1 METQKTIKSSTSFSF
16 KDKLADFASLTKM
29 RLASLV
35 VYSAGLGY
43 GIALLTAEVY
53 QNKPHLPQKPNPSFD
68 WETFVYLIIGGFLV
82 TGSSN
87 AFNQIIERESDKKMK
102 RTENRPLPA
111 SRMKIPEA
119 IFISVL
125 TGAIGLYLLYQINYI
140 SFVLGLIALISYVII
155 YTPLKKITPISVF
168 VGAFPGSIPPMIGYI
183 AATGEFG
190 FEPGIIFLVQFVW
203 QFPHFWA
210 IAWKGSEDYS
220 KGGYKMLPFGDDKDK
235 RTAFIILFYTL
246 FVIPTGMLPWVFDIS
261 GPVSMVLSV
270 LLGIYFIRPAIKLYK
285 SLDDKD
291 ALKLMFASFSYL
303 PLIFLFYYLD
313 LLVQVYFFN

>member
-1 METQKTIKSSTSFSF
+1 MEIENTLNASSSFSIKS
-16 KDKLADFASLTKM
+16 KLADYASLTKM

-43 GIALLTAEVY
+43 GIALLTAEVFPLSHKMDY
-53 QNKPHLPQKPNPSFD
+53 NFSWQVFL
-68 WETFVYLIIGGFLV
+68 YILLGGFLV

-87 AFNQIIERESDKKMK
+87 AFNQIIERNSDKKMT
-102 RTENRPLPA
+102 RTENRPIPA
-111 SRMKIPEA
+111 GRMGIFEA
-119 IFISVL
+119 IIVSVV
-125 TGAIGLYLLYQINYI
+125 TGGIGLYLLFEINEI
-140 SFVLGLIALISYVII
+140 SFILGLIALLSYVVV

-190 FEPGIIFLVQFVW
+190 FEPGMIFLVQFVW

-210 IAWKGSEDYS
+210 IAWKGSVDYA

-235 RTAFIILFYTL
+235 RTAFVILFYTL
-246 FVIPTGMLPWVFDIS
+246 FVIPAGMLPWVFHIS
-261 GPVSMVLSV
+261 GITSMILSI
-270 LLGIYFIRPAIKLYK
+270 LLGLYFIRPAIKLYK
-285 SLDDKD
+285 SLEDED

-313 LLVQVYFFN
+313 LLVQVYLF

>member
-1 METQKTIKSSTSFSF
+1 MELEQTLDASNSFSIKS
-16 KDKLADFASLTKM
+16 KLADYASLTKM

-43 GIALLTAEVY
+43 GIALLTGEVFPLSHKMDY
-53 QNKPHLPQKPNPSFD
+53 
-68 WETFVYLIIGGFLV
+68 TFSWQVFIYLLVGGFLV

-87 AFNQIIERESDKKMK
+87 AFNQIIERNSDKKMT
-102 RTENRPLPA
+102 RTENRPIPA
-111 SRMKIPEA
+111 GRMGVLEA
-119 IFISVL
+119 VIVSVI
-125 TGAIGLYLLYQINYI
+125 TGIIGLYLLYQINEI
-140 SFVLGLIALISYVII
+140 SFLLGIIALISYVAL
-155 YTPLKKITPISVF
+155 YTPLKKLTPISVF

-190 FEPGIIFLVQFVW
+190 FEPGMIFLVQFVW

-210 IAWKGSEDYS
+210 IAWKGSLDYA
-220 KGGYKMLPFGDDKDK
+220 KGGYKMLPFGEDKDK

-246 FVIPTGMLPWVFDIS
+246 FVIPAGMLPWVFHIS
-261 GPVSMVLSV
+261 GVVSMILSV

-285 SLDDKD
+285 TLEDED

-303 PLIFLFYYLD
+303 PLVFLFYYLD
-313 LLVQVYFFN
+313 LLVQVYLF

>member
-1 METQKTIKSSTSFSF
+1 METEKTIKSATSFSIKEKF
-16 KDKLADFASLTKM
+16 ADYAALTKM

-35 VYSAGLGY
+35 VYSAALGY

-53 QNKPHLPQKPNPSFD
+53 QNKPHLPQKIDPSFD
-68 WETFVYLIIGGFLV
+68 WETFIYIIIGGFLV

-102 RTENRPLPA
+102 RTRNRPLPA
-111 SRMKIPEA
+111 GRMKVPEA
-119 IFISVL
+119 MIVSII
-125 TGAIGLYLLYQINYI
+125 TGVIGLFLLYQINYI
-140 SFVLGLIALISYVII
+140 SFALGLIALVSYVVI

-190 FEPGIIFLVQFVW
+190 FEPGMIFLVQFVW

-246 FVIPTGMLPWVFDIS
+246 FVIPVGMLPWVFDIA
-261 GPVSMVLSV
+261 GPVSMLLSV
-270 LLGIYFIRPAIKLYK
+270 ALGIYFIRPAIKLYK
-285 SLDDKD
+285 SLDDED

-313 LLVQVYFFN
+313 LLVQVYLFK

>member
-1 METQKTIKSSTSFSF
+1 METEKTLDTSATFSF
-16 KDKLADFASLTKM
+16 KSKLADYASLTKL

-43 GIALLTAEVY
+43 GIALLTSEVFPNA
-53 QNKPHLPQKPNPSFD
+53 NKVDASFS
-68 WETFVYLIIGGFLV
+68 WITFLYILIGGFLV

-87 AFNQIIERESDKKMK
+87 GFNQVIERESDKKMT
-102 RTENRPLPA
+102 RTQNRPLP
-111 SRMKIPEA
+111 SGRMQVPEA
-119 IFISVL
+119 IIVSSL
-125 TGAIGLYLLYQINYI
+125 IGIIGLFLLYQINYI
-140 SFVLGLIALISYVII
+140 SFALGLIALVSYVAI

-190 FEPGIIFLVQFVW
+190 FEPGMIFLVQFVW

-210 IAWKGSEDYS
+210 IAWKGSEDYA
-220 KGGYKMLPFGDDKDK
+220 KGGYRMLPFGDDKDK

-246 FVIPTGMLPWVFDIS
+246 FVIPAGMLPWVFEIS
-261 GPVSMVLSV
+261 GLVSMILSV
-270 LLGIYFIRPAIKLYK
+270 ALGIYFIRPAIKLYQ
-285 SLDDKD
+285 SLEDED

-313 LLVQVYFFN
+313 LLVQAYFF

>member
-1 METQKTIKSSTSFSF
+1 MEIENTLNTSSSFSIKS
-16 KDKLADFASLTKM
+16 KLADYASLTKM

-43 GIALLTAEVY
+43 GIALLTAEVFPLSHKMDY
-53 QNKPHLPQKPNPSFD
+53 NFSWQVFL
-68 WETFVYLIIGGFLV
+68 YILLGGFLV

-87 AFNQIIERESDKKMK
+87 AFNQIMERNSDKKMT
-102 RTENRPLPA
+102 RTENRPIPA
-111 SRMKIPEA
+111 GRMGIFEA
-119 IFISVL
+119 IIVSVV
-125 TGAIGLYLLYQINYI
+125 TGGIGLYLLFEINEI
-140 SFVLGLIALISYVII
+140 SFILGLIALLSYVVV

-190 FEPGIIFLVQFVW
+190 FEPGMIFLVQFVW

-210 IAWKGSEDYS
+210 IAWKGSVDYA

-235 RTAFIILFYTL
+235 RTAFVILFYTL
-246 FVIPTGMLPWVFDIS
+246 FVIPAGMLPWVFHIS
-261 GPVSMVLSV
+261 GITSMILSI
-270 LLGIYFIRPAIKLYK
+270 LLGLYFIRPAIKLYK
-285 SLDDKD
+285 SLEDED

-313 LLVQVYFFN
+313 LLVQVYLF

>member
-1 METQKTIKSSTSFSF
+1 MEIENTLNTSSSFSIKS
-16 KDKLADFASLTKM
+16 KLADYASLTKM

-43 GIALLTAEVY
+43 GIALLTAEVFPLSHKMDY
-53 QNKPHLPQKPNPSFD
+53 NFSWQVFL
-68 WETFVYLIIGGFLV
+68 YILLGGFLV

-87 AFNQIIERESDKKMK
+87 AFNQIIERNSDKKMT
-102 RTENRPLPA
+102 RTENRPIPA
-111 SRMKIPEA
+111 GRMGIFEA
-119 IFISVL
+119 IIVSVV
-125 TGAIGLYLLYQINYI
+125 TGGIGLYLLFEINEI
-140 SFVLGLIALISYVII
+140 SFILGLIALLSYVVV

-190 FEPGIIFLVQFVW
+190 FEPGMIFLVQFVW

-210 IAWKGSEDYS
+210 IAWKGSVDYA

-235 RTAFIILFYTL
+235 RTAFVILFYTL
-246 FVIPTGMLPWVFDIS
+246 FVIPAGMLPWVFHIS
-261 GPVSMVLSV
+261 GITSMILSI
-270 LLGIYFIRPAIKLYK
+270 LLGLYFIRPAIKLYK
-285 SLDDKD
+285 SLEDED

-313 LLVQVYFFN
+313 LLVQVYLF

>member
-1 METQKTIKSSTSFSF
+1 MESENTLQQVANFNLKS
-16 KDKLADFASLTKM
+16 KLADYAALSKL

-43 GIALLTAEVY
+43 GIALLTAEVFPLDGKMDY
-53 QNKPHLPQKPNPSFD
+53 DFSWQ
-68 WETFVYLIIGGFLV
+68 TFLFIIFGGFLV

-87 AFNQIIERESDKKMK
+87 GFNQVIERDSDAKMT
-102 RTENRPLPA
+102 RTENRPIPA
-111 SRMKIPEA
+111 GRM
-119 IFISVL
+119 SVL
-125 TGAIGLYLLYQINYI
+125 EGIIVSSVLGIIGLFLLYKINYI
-140 SFVLGLIALISYVII
+140 SFLLGLIALVSYVAI

-190 FEPGIIFLVQFVW
+190 FEAGMIFLVQFVW

-220 KGGYKMLPFGDDKDK
+220 KGGYKMLPFGDHKDRK
-235 RTAFIILFYTL
+235 TAFIILFYTL
-246 FVIPTGMLPWVFDIS
+246 FIIPVGMLPWVFNIS
-261 GPVSMVLSV
+261 GITSMILS
-270 LLGIYFIRPAIKLYK
+270 LALGLYFILPAIKLYK
-285 SLDDKD
+285 SLEDKD

-303 PLIFLFYYLD
+303 PLIYLFYYLD
-313 LLVQVYFFN
+313 LLVQAYFIN

>member
-1 METQKTIKSSTSFSF
+1 MNSETTIKQQVPFNLKSKL
-16 KDKLADFASLTKM
+16 KDYVALSKL

-53 QNKPHLPQKPNPSFD
+53 PMSHKMD
-68 WETFVYLIIGGFLV
+68 YTFSWQTFIFLILGGFLV

-87 AFNQIIERESDKKMK
+87 GFNQVIERDSDAKMS
-102 RTENRPLPA
+102 RTKDRPIPA
-111 SRMKIPEA
+111 GRM
-119 IFISVL
+119 SVTEGL
-125 TGAIGLYLLYQINYI
+125 IVSTVLGVIGLFLLYKINNT
-140 SFVLGLIALISYVII
+140 SFALGLIALISYVAI
-155 YTPLKKITPISVF
+155 YTPLKKVTPISVF
-168 VGAFPGSIPPMIGYI
+168 IGAFPGSIPAMIGYI

-190 FEPGIIFLVQFVW
+190 FEPGMIFLVQFVW

-210 IAWKGSEDYS
+210 IAWKGSEDYA
-220 KGGYKMLPFGDDKDK
+220 KGGYKMLPFGDAKDK

-246 FVIPTGMLPWVFDIS
+246 FIIPVGMLPWVFHVS
-261 GPVSMVLSV
+261 GFTSMILSIVLG
-270 LLGIYFIRPAIKLYK
+270 LYFIRPAFKLYK

-303 PLIFLFYYLD
+303 PLIYLFYYLD
-313 LLVQVYFFN
+313 LLVQVYFLK

>member
-1 METQKTIKSSTSFSF
+1 MEIENTLNTSSSFSIKS
-16 KDKLADFASLTKM
+16 KLADYASLTKM

-43 GIALLTAEVY
+43 GIALLTAEVFPLSHKMDY
-53 QNKPHLPQKPNPSFD
+53 NFSWQVFL
-68 WETFVYLIIGGFLV
+68 YILLGGFLV

-87 AFNQIIERESDKKMK
+87 AFNQIIERNSDKKMT
-102 RTENRPLPA
+102 RTENRPIPA
-111 SRMKIPEA
+111 GRMGIFEA
-119 IFISVL
+119 VIVSVV
-125 TGAIGLYLLYQINYI
+125 TGGIGLYLLYEINEI
-140 SFVLGLIALISYVII
+140 SFILGLIALLSYVVV

-190 FEPGIIFLVQFVW
+190 FEPGMIFLVQFVW

-210 IAWKGSEDYS
+210 IAWKGSVDYA

-235 RTAFIILFYTL
+235 RTAFVILFYTL
-246 FVIPTGMLPWVFDIS
+246 FVIPAGMLPWVFHIS
-261 GPVSMVLSV
+261 GITSMILSI
-270 LLGIYFIRPAIKLYK
+270 LLGLYFIRPAIKLYK
-285 SLDDKD
+285 SLEDED

-313 LLVQVYFFN
+313 LLVQVYLF

>member
-1 METQKTIKSSTSFSF
+1 MEIEKSITTSTPFSIKA
-16 KDKLADFASLTKM
+16 KLADYGSLMKL

-43 GIALLTAEVY
+43 GIALLTAEVFPVA
-53 QNKPHLPQKPNPSFD
+53 NKEDADFS
-68 WETFVYLIIGGFLV
+68 WITFLYIIIGGFLV

-87 AFNQIIERESDKKMK
+87 GFNQVIERESDKKMK

-111 SRMKIPEA
+111 GRMQVPEA
-119 IFISVL
+119 MMVSII
-125 TGAIGLYLLYQINYI
+125 AGLVGLFLLYQINYI
-140 SFVLGLIALISYVII
+140 SFALGLIALVSYVII
-155 YTPLKKITPISVF
+155 YTPLKKVTPISVF
-168 VGAFPGSIPPMIGYI
+168 IGAFPGSIPPMIGYI

-190 FEPGIIFLVQFVW
+190 FEPGMIFLVQFIW

-210 IAWKGSEDYS
+210 IAWKGSEDYR

-246 FVIPTGMLPWVFDIS
+246 FVIPAGILPWVFDIS
-261 GPVSMVLSV
+261 GLTSMILSV
-270 LLGIYFIRPAIKLYK
+270 VLGVYFIRPAIKLYK
-285 SLDDKD
+285 SLEDKD

-303 PLIFLFYYLD
+303 PLVFLFYYLD
-313 LLVQVYFFN
+313 LLVQVYFI

>member
-1 METQKTIKSSTSFSF
+1 MNIENTINQVANFSL
-16 KDKLADFASLTKM
+16 KAKLADYAALSKL

-53 QNKPHLPQKPNPSFD
+53 PLAGKMDVDFNWQ
-68 WETFVYLIIGGFLV
+68 TFLFIILGGFLV

-87 AFNQIIERESDKKMK
+87 GFNQVIERDSDAKMK
-102 RTENRPLPA
+102 RTENRPIPA
-111 SRMKIPEA
+111 GRMSVTEGI
-119 IFISVL
+119 IFSSIL
-125 TGAIGLYLLYQINYI
+125 GIIGLFLLYKINYI
-140 SFVLGLIALISYVII
+140 SFLLGLIALVSYVAI
-155 YTPLKKITPISVF
+155 YTPLKKMTPISVF

-183 AATGEFG
+183 AATGEFS
-190 FEPGIIFLVQFVW
+190 FEAGIIFLVQFVW

-210 IAWKGSEDYS
+210 IAWKGSEDYT
-220 KGGYKMLPFGDDKDK
+220 KGGYKMLPFGDLKDR

-246 FVIPTGMLPWVFDIS
+246 FIIPIGMLPWVFEVS
-261 GPVSMVLSV
+261 GMTSMILSLVLGV
-270 LLGIYFIRPAIKLYK
+270 YFILPAIKLYK

-303 PLIFLFYYLD
+303 PLIYLFYYLD
-313 LLVQVYFFN
+313 LLVQAYFIN

>member
-1 METQKTIKSSTSFSF
+1 MEIENTLNTSSSFSIKS
-16 KDKLADFASLTKM
+16 KLADYASLTKM

-43 GIALLTAEVY
+43 GIALLTAEVFPLSHKMDY
-53 QNKPHLPQKPNPSFD
+53 NFSWQVFL
-68 WETFVYLIIGGFLV
+68 YILLGGFLV

-87 AFNQIIERESDKKMK
+87 AFNQIIERNSDKKMT
-102 RTENRPLPA
+102 RTENRPIPA
-111 SRMKIPEA
+111 GRMGIFEA
-119 IFISVL
+119 IRVSVV
-125 TGAIGLYLLYQINYI
+125 TGGIGLYLLFEINEI
-140 SFVLGLIALISYVII
+140 SFILGLIALLSYVVV

-190 FEPGIIFLVQFVW
+190 FEPGMIFLVQFVW

-210 IAWKGSEDYS
+210 IAWKGSVDYA

-235 RTAFIILFYTL
+235 RTAFVILFYTL
-246 FVIPTGMLPWVFDIS
+246 FVIPAGMLPWVFHIS
-261 GPVSMVLSV
+261 GITSMILSI
-270 LLGIYFIRPAIKLYK
+270 LLGLYFIRPAIKLYK
-285 SLDDKD
+285 SLEDED

-313 LLVQVYFFN
+313 LLVQVYLF

>member
-1 METQKTIKSSTSFSF
+1 MEIENTLNASSSFSIKS
-16 KDKLADFASLTKM
+16 KLADYASLTKM

-43 GIALLTAEVY
+43 GIALLTAEVFPLSHKMDY
-53 QNKPHLPQKPNPSFD
+53 NFSWQVFL
-68 WETFVYLIIGGFLV
+68 YILLGGFLV

-87 AFNQIIERESDKKMK
+87 AFNQIIERNSDKKMT
-102 RTENRPLPA
+102 RTENRPIPA
-111 SRMKIPEA
+111 GRMGIFEA
-119 IFISVL
+119 VIVSVV
-125 TGAIGLYLLYQINYI
+125 TGGIGLYLLYEINEI
-140 SFVLGLIALISYVII
+140 SFILGLIALLSYVVV

-190 FEPGIIFLVQFVW
+190 FEPGMIFLVQFVW

-210 IAWKGSEDYS
+210 IAWKGSVDYA

-235 RTAFIILFYTL
+235 RTAFVILFYTL
-246 FVIPTGMLPWVFDIS
+246 FVIPAGMLPWVFHIS
-261 GPVSMVLSV
+261 GITSMILSI
-270 LLGIYFIRPAIKLYK
+270 LLGLYFIRPAIKLYK
-285 SLDDKD
+285 SLEDED

-313 LLVQVYFFN
+313 LLVQVYLF

>member
-1 METQKTIKSSTSFSF
+1 MEIENTLNTSSSFSIKS
-16 KDKLADFASLTKM
+16 KLADYASLTKM

-43 GIALLTAEVY
+43 GIALLTAEVFPLSHKMDY
-53 QNKPHLPQKPNPSFD
+53 NFSWQVFL
-68 WETFVYLIIGGFLV
+68 YILLGGFLV

-87 AFNQIIERESDKKMK
+87 AFNQIIERNSDKKMT
-102 RTENRPLPA
+102 RTENRPIPA
-111 SRMKIPEA
+111 GRMGIFEA
-119 IFISVL
+119 IIVSFV
-125 TGAIGLYLLYQINYI
+125 TGGIGLYLLFEINEI
-140 SFVLGLIALISYVII
+140 SFILGLIALLSYVVV

-190 FEPGIIFLVQFVW
+190 FEPGMIFLVQFVW

-210 IAWKGSEDYS
+210 IAWKGSVDYA

-235 RTAFIILFYTL
+235 RTAFVILFYTL
-246 FVIPTGMLPWVFDIS
+246 FVIPAGMLPWVFHIS
-261 GPVSMVLSV
+261 GITSMILSI
-270 LLGIYFIRPAIKLYK
+270 LLGLYFIRPAIKLYK
-285 SLDDKD
+285 SLEDED

-313 LLVQVYFFN
+313 LLVQVYLF

>member
-1 METQKTIKSSTSFSF
+1 MELENTLNASNSFSF
-16 KDKLADFASLTKM
+16 KLKLADYASLTKM

-43 GIALLTAEVY
+43 GIALLTGEVFPLAHKMDY
-53 QNKPHLPQKPNPSFD
+53 
-68 WETFVYLIIGGFLV
+68 TFSWQVFIYLLIGGFLV

-87 AFNQIIERESDKKMK
+87 AFNQIIERNSDKKMS
-102 RTENRPLPA
+102 RTENRPIPA
-111 SRMKIPEA
+111 GRMGITEA
-119 IFISVL
+119 IIVSILSGTV
-125 TGAIGLYLLYQINYI
+125 GLYLLYQINEI
-140 SFVLGLIALISYVII
+140 SFFLGIIALVSYVAV
-155 YTPLKKITPISVF
+155 YTPLKKLTPISVF

-190 FEPGIIFLVQFVW
+190 FEPGMIFLVQFVW

-210 IAWKGSEDYS
+210 IAWKGSIDYA

-246 FVIPTGMLPWVFDIS
+246 FVIPAGMLPWVFHIS
-261 GPVSMVLSV
+261 GLTSMILSI
-270 LLGIYFIRPAIKLYK
+270 LLGIYFIRPAIKLYQ
-285 SLDDKD
+285 SLEDDD

-303 PLIFLFYYLD
+303 PLVFLFYYLD
-313 LLVQVYFFN
+313 LLVQVYLF

>member
-1 METQKTIKSSTSFSF
+1 MEAEKTLEVTTSFSL
-16 KDKLADFASLTKM
+16 KRKLADYASLTKM

-43 GIALLTAEVY
+43 GIALLTAEIF
-53 QNKPHLPQKPNPSFD
+53 QNAPPLPLKPDPSFS
-68 WETFVYLIIGGFLV
+68 WATFLYIILGGFLV

-87 AFNQIIERESDKKMK
+87 GFNQIIERKSDKKMK

-111 SRMKIPEA
+111 GRMKVPEA
-119 IFISVL
+119 MIVSIL
-125 TGAIGLYLLYQINYI
+125 TGIIGLFLLYQINYI
-140 SFVLGLIALISYVII
+140 SFALGLIALISYVAI

-190 FEPGIIFLVQFVW
+190 FEPGMIFLVQFVW

-210 IAWKGSEDYS
+210 IAWKGSDDYA

-246 FVIPTGMLPWVFDIS
+246 FVIPTGMLPWVFNIS
-261 GPVSMVLSV
+261 GMVSMVLSIA
-270 LLGIYFIRPAIKLYK
+270 LGLYFIRPAIKLYK
-285 SLDDKD
+285 SLEDED

>member
-1 METQKTIKSSTSFSF
+1 MTTENTLTTIQGFSLKS
-16 KDKLADFASLTKM
+16 KLADYASLTKL

-43 GIALLTAEVY
+43 GIALLSPDVYPLTEQGTQKFNPTFSWEV
-53 QNKPHLPQKPNPSFD
+53 FI
-68 WETFVYLIIGGFLV
+68 FLILGGFLV
-82 TGSSN
+82 TGASN
-87 AFNQIIERESDKKMK
+87 GFNQIIERASDKKMK
-102 RTENRPLPA
+102 RTENRPLPGG
-111 SRMKIPEA
+111 RMKVPEA
-119 IFISVL
+119 IIVSALIGVL
-125 TGAIGLYLLYQINYI
+125 GLFLLYKINEI
-140 SFVLGLIALISYVII
+140 SFLLGLIALVSYVAI
-155 YTPLKKITPISVF
+155 YTPLKKLTPISVF
-168 VGAFPGSIPPMIGYI
+168 IGAFPGSIPPMIGYI

-210 IAWKGSEDYS
+210 IAWKGSDDYA

-261 GPVSMVLSV
+261 GLTSMILSIM
-270 LLGIYFIRPAIKLYK
+270 LGIYFIRPAVNLYK
-285 SLDDKD
+285 SLEDKD

-313 LLVQVYFFN
+313 LLVQYFLL

>member
-1 METQKTIKSSTSFSF
+1 MESENTIKQVAEFSL
-16 KDKLADFASLTKM
+16 KAKLADYAALSKL

-53 QNKPHLPQKPNPSFD
+53 PLAGKMDYDFSWQ
-68 WETFVYLIIGGFLV
+68 TFLFIIIGGFLV

-87 AFNQIIERESDKKMK
+87 GFNQVIERDSDAKMT
-102 RTENRPLPA
+102 RTENRPIPA
-111 SRMKIPEA
+111 GRMNVTEGLIVSS
-119 IFISVL
+119 ILGI
-125 TGAIGLYLLYQINYI
+125 IGLFLLYKINYI
-140 SFVLGLIALISYVII
+140 SFALGLIALVSYVAV
-155 YTPLKKITPISVF
+155 YTPLKKVTPISVF
-168 VGAFPGSIPPMIGYI
+168 VGAFPGSIPPMIGYL

-190 FEPGIIFLVQFVW
+190 CEAGIIFLVQFVW

-220 KGGYKMLPFGDDKDK
+220 KGGYKMLPFGELKDR

-246 FVIPTGMLPWVFDIS
+246 FIIPIGMLPWVFNVS
-261 GPVSMVLSV
+261 GMTSMILS
-270 LLGIYFIRPAIKLYK
+270 LALGIYFILPAIKLYK

-303 PLIFLFYYLD
+303 PLIYLFYYLD
-313 LLVQVYFFN
+313 LLVQAYFIN

>member
-1 METQKTIKSSTSFSF
+1 METEKTLDTSATFSF
-16 KDKLADFASLTKM
+16 KSKLADYISLTKL

-43 GIALLTAEVY
+43 GIALLTSEVFPNA
-53 QNKPHLPQKPNPSFD
+53 NKTDASFS
-68 WETFVYLIIGGFLV
+68 WITFLYILIGGFLV

-87 AFNQIIERESDKKMK
+87 GFNQIIERESDKKMT
-102 RTENRPLPA
+102 RTQNRPLP
-111 SRMKIPEA
+111 SGRMQVPEA
-119 IFISVL
+119 IIVSSL
-125 TGAIGLYLLYQINYI
+125 IGIIGLFLLYQINYI
-140 SFVLGLIALISYVII
+140 SFALGLIALISYVVI

-190 FEPGIIFLVQFVW
+190 FEPGMIFLVQFVW

-210 IAWKGSEDYS
+210 IAWKGSEDYA
-220 KGGYKMLPFGDDKDK
+220 KGGYRMLPFGDDKDK

-246 FVIPTGMLPWVFDIS
+246 FVIPVGMLPWVFEIS
-261 GPVSMVLSV
+261 GLVSMILSV
-270 LLGIYFIRPAIKLYK
+270 ALGIYFIRPAIKLYQ
-285 SLDDKD
+285 SLEDED

-313 LLVQVYFFN
+313 LLVQAYFF